1 MQQGKEINQVHVYIF
16 NAKTDSFVGTIMRN
30 RMLYKEAVFSQVEN
44 VTLKRLTLGPT
55 AVGRLAVLPSGVK
68 SPSDTSAGF

>member
-1 MQQGKEINQVHVYIF
+1 MCIFF
-16 NAKTDSFVGTIMRN
+16 NAKPDSFVGTTMRN
-30 RMLYKEAVFSQVEN
+30 RMLYKKEAVFSQVEN

-55 AVGRLAVLPSGVK
+55 TVGRFAVLPSGVK